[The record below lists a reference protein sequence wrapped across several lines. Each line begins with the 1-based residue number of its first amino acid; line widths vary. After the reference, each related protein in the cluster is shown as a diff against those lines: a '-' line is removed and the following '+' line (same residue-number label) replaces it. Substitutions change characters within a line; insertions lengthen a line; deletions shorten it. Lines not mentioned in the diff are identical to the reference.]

1 MLVTHVC
8 NINFGHIEIN
18 QWLREF
24 PTSVKCHPIPT
35 ESVWLDMCQ
44 WPLMALGQ
52 QRSQPIGPNSVS
64 FCLAVGQTHSGGA
77 MSRQLDDRVVDR
89 GDYTRGDTPR

>member
-1 MLVTHVC
+1 MIVTHIR
-8 NINFGHIEIN
+8 NMNFGHIEIN
-18 QWLREF
+18 QWLRGF

-44 WPLMALGQ
+44 WPLMAHVEEGSYL
-52 QRSQPIGPNSVS
+52 IGPNSVS
-64 FCLAVGQTHSGGA
+64 FCRAVGQTHGGGA
-77 MSRQLDDRVVDR
+77 VSRQLDDRVVDR

>member
-24 PTSVKCHPIPT
+24 PTSVKCRPIPT
-35 ESVWLDMCQ
+35 ESDGLDMCQ
-44 WPLMALGQ
+44 WTLMALGR
-52 QRSQPIGPNSVS
+52 QRSWPIGPNSVS
-64 FCLAVGQTHSGGA
+64 FCRAAGQEHGGGA
-77 MSRQLDDRVVDR
+77 VPRQLDDRVVDR
-89 GDYTRGDTPR
+89 GDYTRDGTPR